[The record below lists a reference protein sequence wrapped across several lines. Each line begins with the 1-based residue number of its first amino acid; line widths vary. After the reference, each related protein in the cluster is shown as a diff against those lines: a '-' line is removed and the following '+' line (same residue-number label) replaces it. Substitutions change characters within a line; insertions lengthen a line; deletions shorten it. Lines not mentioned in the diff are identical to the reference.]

1 MTAGDGNGT
10 GVEHFGGAGC
20 GGGIGGSGVA
30 VGTLADEGGICR
42 LPVLVP
48 WWGDA
53 EELSLQLAGVY
64 WRQPFWKREEPNFWL
79 LDLGLTPAGRRQ
91 VALLTKQWGEL
102 PLCRPEQLPGL
113 LAALGLEKGEPIEK
127 AGRNRLLLFRTGVER
142 KNRLPGLGKKAP
154 DSPILVGETCRNV
167 G

>member
-1 MTAGDGNGT
+1 MELVWSILAVLGAAAASV
-10 GVEHFGGAGC
+10 GVVWLLGRWLMKEESA
-20 GGGIGGSGVA
+20 
-30 VGTLADEGGICR
+30 R

-48 WWGDA
+48 VWGDA

-79 LDLGLTPAGRRQ
+79 LDLGLTPAGPNSGGNCLSAARSSCL
-91 VALLTKQWGEL
+91 ACWL
-102 PLCRPEQLPGL
+102 PW
-113 LAALGLEKGEPIEK
+113 AWKKGKPLEK